1 MTNNSFR
8 KTAGM
13 VFAVVAVVHA
23 LRIVFGWEV
32 GIGGWAMP
40 MWLSWLAVVLIGWLS
55 WSGLKK

>member
-8 KTAGM
+8 KTAGT

-23 LRIVFGWEV
+23 WRAVTGWEV
-32 GIGGWAMP
+32 MIGGWAMP
-40 MWLSWLAVVLIGWLS
+40 MWLSWLAVVLIGWLA